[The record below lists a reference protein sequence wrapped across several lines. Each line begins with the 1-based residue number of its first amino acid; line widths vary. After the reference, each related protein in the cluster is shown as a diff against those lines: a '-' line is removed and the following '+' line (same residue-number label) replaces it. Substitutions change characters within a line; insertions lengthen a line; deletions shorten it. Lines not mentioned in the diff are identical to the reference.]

1 MKFLE
6 NFMRYNIYM
15 YYFNAQVDTS
25 LNYNIKKMTFVITI
39 VIIIFISNFIFYKN
53 KKMKI
58 FQILLLII
66 WSFYIKKIYI
76 KELEWNKIL
85 FSIIFLILLKIL
97 NKYED
102 KILKLTEKSKILEN
116 LMVYLLLLIYIF
128 IILNA

>member
-25 LNYNIKKMTFVITI
+25 LNYNIIKMTFVITI

-85 FSIIFLILLKIL
+85 FSIILLILLKIL

-102 KILKLTEKSKILEN
+102 KILKLTEKSKIFEN

>member
-15 YYFNAQVDTS
+15 YYFNSQVDTS
-25 LNYNIKKMTFVITI
+25 LNYNIIKMTFVITI

-53 KKMKI
+53 KMKI

-97 NKYED
+97 NKYEN

>member
-25 LNYNIKKMTFVITI
+25 LNYNIIKMTFVITI

-58 FQILLLII
+58 LSCRGYMGEFDI
-66 WSFYIKKIYI
+66 
-76 KELEWNKIL
+76 
-85 FSIIFLILLKIL
+85 LKIKNAVL
-97 NKYED
+97 Y
-102 KILKLTEKSKILEN
+102 LKFN
-116 LMVYLLLLIYIF
+116 
-128 IILNA
+128 